1 MKRKIAAFLTSCLVI
16 MSVFIISPLSAGA
29 AEFEIDFEPI
39 SKSLY
44 LENLDTDTVVYTK
57 AADEKRY
64 PASTTKIMTYIITAE
79 HVSDIQ
85 HTNVTIKSST
95 LHMLDGTGSS
105 MAGLKAKETLSVY
118 QLLHCLMI
126 PSGNDAALVLADF
139 IGEGDINKFVD
150 MMNEKAKELGCE
162 NTHFAN
168 PHGLH
173 DEKHYTT
180 ARDMAKI
187 AKYAM
192 KLPYFMEICNT
203 ATSDCIG
210 EDRYLVTTNSM
221 IDPVR
226 GGNLYYKFT
235 KGIKTG
241 STGNDSGYCIV
252 TSAERGGYTYL
263 CVAYDAPY
271 EDIKHGEFYDNG
283 AMMDSIDLY
292 EWAFGNL
299 SIQSV
304 IDKNDLVKEID
315 LDFAWNKDKIQLKP
329 SGSYS
334 TILPDN
340 IKSSDF
346 ERKYDL
352 PTSIEAPV
360 KEGQR
365 IGSVTLS
372 YKGNELVTMD
382 LVASETVDR
391 SELLTAFDG
400 IKNVITSKWFVIS
413 LITIIGIVIIYIISF
428 RLYRRKKKS
437 RRSVKKYRKF

>member
-16 MSVFIISPLSAGA
+16 MSVLIISPLSASA

-226 GGNLYYKFT
+226 GGNL
-235 KGIKTG
+235 
-241 STGNDSGYCIV
+241 V
-252 TSAERGGYTYL
+252 T
-263 CVAYDAPY
+263 
-271 EDIKHGEFYDNG
+271 
-283 AMMDSIDLY
+283 
-292 EWAFGNL
+292 
-299 SIQSV
+299 
-304 IDKNDLVKEID
+304 
-315 LDFAWNKDKIQLKP
+315 
-329 SGSYS
+329 
-334 TILPDN
+334 LPDAAQ
-340 IKSSDF
+340 KVFD
-346 ERKYDL
+346 
-352 PTSIEAPV
+352 
-360 KEGQR
+360 
-365 IGSVTLS
+365 
-372 YKGNELVTMD
+372 ELR
-382 LVASETVDR
+382 AETGLDCSNAGYALR
-391 SELLTAFDG
+391 FAAGFDG
-400 IKNVITSKWFVIS
+400 IEMVLSGMSSMEQMEDNLNTFSCNDGDFAPLSERELEAVQKVVDIFDSMGAIPCTGCRYCVEENHCPMEIKIPALFRAYNSMVLFGKVDPWEAYDRVIGEGSGKPGDCIECGMCEEVCPQHLEIRD
-413 LITIIGIVIIYIISF
+413 L
-428 RLYRRKKKS
+428 LKK
-437 RRSVKKYRKF
+437 VAEMFEA

>member
-16 MSVFIISPLSAGA
+16 MSVLIISPLSASA

-226 GGNLYYKFT
+226 GGNL
-235 KGIKTG
+235 
-241 STGNDSGYCIV
+241 V
-252 TSAERGGYTYL
+252 T
-263 CVAYDAPY
+263 
-271 EDIKHGEFYDNG
+271 
-283 AMMDSIDLY
+283 
-292 EWAFGNL
+292 
-299 SIQSV
+299 
-304 IDKNDLVKEID
+304 
-315 LDFAWNKDKIQLKP
+315 
-329 SGSYS
+329 
-334 TILPDN
+334 LPDAAQ
-340 IKSSDF
+340 KVFD
-346 ERKYDL
+346 
-352 PTSIEAPV
+352 
-360 KEGQR
+360 
-365 IGSVTLS
+365 
-372 YKGNELVTMD
+372 ELR
-382 LVASETVDR
+382 AETGLDCSNAGYALR
-391 SELLTAFDG
+391 FAAGFDG
-400 IKNVITSKWFVIS
+400 IEMVLSGMSSMEQMEDKLNTFSCNDGDFAPLSERELEAVQKVVDIFDSMGAIPCTGCRYCVEENHCPMEIKIPALFRAYNSMVLFGKVDPWEAYDRVIGEGSGKPGDCIECGMCEEVCPQHLEIRD
-413 LITIIGIVIIYIISF
+413 L
-428 RLYRRKKKS
+428 LKK
-437 RRSVKKYRKF
+437 VAEMFEA